1 MKEFR
6 REAVGNLL
14 TVKSIVTLVLTLVF
28 SVLAVTSRID
38 GGQFLNIFSI
48 VIAFYF
54 GTQHRKSM
62 TQEVTQEKGDA
73 ERRGMNWLHLRE
85 ESLAHLMFMA

>member
-1 MKEFR
+1 MDLGTMV
-6 REAVGNLL
+6 RELGTGMLI
-14 TVKSIVTLVLTLVF
+14 TTEIFVLTLVF

-73 ERRGMNWLHLRE
+73 E
-85 ESLAHLMFMA
+85 